1 MEAID
6 KGHEEIAL
14 RIIEAGASPH
24 IQHEVDFDITT
35 VILTCVGLTSH
46 Q

>member
-24 IQHEVDFDITT
+24 IQHEVDLDIRTST
-35 VILTCVGLTSH
+35 SVGRRYM
-46 Q
+46 